1 MCSDKH
7 FIKLGMT
14 TLPNP
19 ILFADVN
26 ECEDSDCQQACIN
39 YPGGYNCS
47 CYNGYRTNA
56 TDYKHCDG
64 KRTNLYILV
73 KT

>member
-1 MCSDKH
+1 
-7 FIKLGMT
+7 MT

-26 ECEDSDCQQACIN
+26 ECEDSDCQHACIN

-64 KRTNLYILV
+64 KRTNLYVLF
-73 KT
+73 KTRVGVFYQI